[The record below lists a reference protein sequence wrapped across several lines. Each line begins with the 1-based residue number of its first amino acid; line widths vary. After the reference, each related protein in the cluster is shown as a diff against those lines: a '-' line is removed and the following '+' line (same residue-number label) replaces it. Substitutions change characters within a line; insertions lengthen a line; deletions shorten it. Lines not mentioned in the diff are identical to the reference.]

1 MGIDNDT
8 EIKMVKDTTNYI
20 TFEKVQEFLNL
31 SNPKLFKKYL
41 HEVFQDI
48 STTSEQK
55 NIKYISRLIF
65 HDYIKLSIFI
75 SDKLFDSFKN
85 HIKEGLIETEFV
97 SGFYQL
103 YMGNFEETT
112 KIIFNLLDFD
122 KDSYVQKEDVKL
134 FLAHLLLDDFNN
146 NDKEKM
152 PDDDVIEKRNQKQ
165 IKKLKDIDNLI
176 NKTFKSDNIKLNDFI
191 FILKKNKSDVFLQI
205 LCFFLQQKTFF

>member
-1 MGIDNDT
+1 MGLNNDT
-8 EIKMVKDTTNYI
+8 EIKVVKNTINYI

-55 NIKYISRLIF
+55 KIKYISRFIF

-103 YMGNFEETT
+103 YMGSFEETT

-146 NDKEKM
+146 N
-152 PDDDVIEKRNQKQ
+152 
-165 IKKLKDIDNLI
+165 
-176 NKTFKSDNIKLNDFI
+176 
-191 FILKKNKSDVFLQI
+191 
-205 LCFFLQQKTFF
+205 